1 MTTEP
6 LPLSAMAAPLMTLS
20 IFTDRHRHLPAP
32 CVSISTVYPTLLE
45 LSFYDDP
52 DGFEMWR
59 QALGIRRHS
68 VQHSVH
74 RDGRTAVMKAETN
87 HSGGPV
93 KLICFTTIPAPQ
105 GGRSRAEDVS

>member
-1 MTTEP
+1 MTTPP
-6 LPLSAMAAPLMTLS
+6 LPLSAMAAPLMALS
-20 IFTDRHRHLPAP
+20 IFTDRYRHLPAP

-45 LSFYDDP
+45 LSFHDDV

-59 QALGIRRHS
+59 QALGIRRNN

-74 RDGRTAVMKAETN
+74 GDGRTAVMKAETN

-93 KLICFTTIPAPQ
+93 KLICFTTLPAPQ
-105 GGRSRAEDVS
+105 GGRSREGDVS